1 MSTQRGFTLIV
12 YAIAALAILAALGG
26 IYAAIY
32 SSGKTAGKA
41 EIQTAWDEANKAARD
56 REAKA
61 SADAAKALSEERKK
75 RKVITKEVVRHVDR
89 EVSKV
94 EYRDICLPPRG
105 LCLANAAINGEV
117 PAGCFA
123 DGGVPATKPPG

>member
-1 MSTQRGFTLIV
+1 MRQRGFTLIV

-41 EIQTAWDEANKAARD
+41 EIQGKWDEANAVARK
-56 REAKA
+56 REQDA
-61 SADAAKALSEERKK
+61 STKAAKALAAEREK

-94 EYRDICLPPRG
+94 EYRDICLPDRG
-105 LCLANAAINGEV
+105 LCLANAAILGEV

-123 DGGVPATKPPG
+123 DGAVPPVKPAG